1 MKLSSGESG
10 TETRKISRQN
20 AKAAKVGKNEEDGL

>member
-10 TETRKISRQN
+10 TETRNTSRKD
-20 AKAAKVGKNEEDGL
+20 AKAAKVGKNEEYGL

>member
-10 TETRKISRQN
+10 TETRNILRQD
-20 AKAAKVGKNEEDGL
+20 AKAGKNEEDGL